1 MYGEGYTQSGFH
13 FRDTRQLKCQ
23 KTDTIQFILSFEDLK
38 LMIKTLPTEWKNDQK
53 TKSDVLFLWD
63 DVDDETL
70 LSQLSI
76 KPGIDTILFVLGAIL
91 WIVAKKDSTQS
102 GLVNFVGDKQYK
114 KMTIRNV
121 NSTRKIYSLMKEISD
136 RDAMR

>member
-1 MYGEGYTQSGFH
+1 
-13 FRDTRQLKCQ
+13 
-23 KTDTIQFILSFEDLK
+23 
-38 LMIKTLPTEWKNDQK
+38 MIKTLPTEWKNDQK

-76 KPGIDTILFVLGAIL
+76 KPGIDTILFVPGAIL
-91 WIVAKKDSTQS
+91 WIVAKKDITKS